1 MNKLL
6 IAGLGAALLTLAG
19 CATTASTSAGAAVPW
34 EADESTLPAI
44 PPLASAGST
53 SLPWAA
59 DESALPAIAPTEAFT
74 DYDMLPN

>member
-6 IAGLGAALLTLAG
+6 IAGLGATLLTLAG
-19 CATTASTSAGAAVPW
+19 CATTSTPTAANAPVPW

-44 PPLASAGST
+44 APFA
-53 SLPWAA
+53 AA
-59 DESALPAIAPTEAFT
+59 DVPWSAEESALPAVAPVEAFT

>member
-6 IAGLGAALLTLAG
+6 IAGLGAMLLTLAG
-19 CATTASTSAGAAVPW
+19 CATTASAPVPW

-44 PPLASAGST
+44 PPLVSDDAAG
-53 SLPWAA
+53 LPWDAA
-59 DESALPAIAPTEAFT
+59 ESDLPAIEPTEAFT

>member
-6 IAGLGAALLTLAG
+6 IAGLGAALLTLVG
-19 CATTASTSAGAAVPW
+19 CSTMEPKAAMAPVPW

-44 PPLASAGST
+44 GPFAVADV
-53 SLPWAA
+53 PWSA
-59 DESALPAIAPTEAFT
+59 DESALPAVAPVEAFT

>member
-6 IAGLGAALLTLAG
+6 IAGLGATLLTLVG
-19 CATTASTSAGAAVPW
+19 CATTAPTAANAPVPW

-44 PPLASAGST
+44 GPFA
-53 SLPWAA
+53 AA
-59 DESALPAIAPTEAFT
+59 DVPWTAEESALPAVAPVEAFT